1 MAKFSCGVNRNVFGI
16 SLNLNRIYIYIR
28 NGKILEKRTNREPN
42 TQNRSSNYSIRC
54 SHSNMERPYH
64 LYRRIRRTEE
74 RAETCV
80 LEWRA
85 PMRRNPCKRKMSPN
99 YTNKQSAYRIES
111 KELKINRGR
120 SLSLS
125 LSKET
130 ERSGQKRKKKTCRI
144 PSSITG
150 EGFWS
155 RGYD

>member
-16 SLNLNRIYIYIR
+16 SLNLNRIYIYIYIR

-74 RAETCV
+74 RAETRV

-125 LSKET
+125 LSRK
-130 ERSGQKRKKKTCRI
+130 RQKDRGKNARRK
-144 PSSITG
+144 PA
-150 EGFWS
+150 GFLH
-155 RGYD
+155 R